1 MTISAGQFSPQATTD
16 DWETA
21 IGEQIRTLRIAKGL
35 DQSQLAELAGVS
47 IGTVKGIEQG
57 RGSSLRSLVRL
68 TRALDREDW
77 LRGLAPRPTVSPIDV
92 LRSSRTEPRRRVYRT
107 RGN

>member
-1 MTISAGQFSPQATTD
+1 MTISTGQFSPQSTTN
-16 DWETA
+16 DWEA
-21 IGEQIRTLRIAKGL
+21 VIGEQIRTLRIAKGL

-92 LRSSRTEPRRRVYRT
+92 LRSSRTEPRRRVYRA

>member
-1 MTISAGQFSPQATTD
+1 MTISTGQFSPQSTTD
-16 DWETA
+16 DWEA
-21 IGEQIRTLRIAKGL
+21 VIGEQIRTLRIAKGL

-92 LRSSRTEPRRRVYRT
+92 LRSSRTEPRRRVYRA